1 MKKRLCTVLCAAT
14 ILLTGCGA
22 VELTDSESDL
32 IAEYAATV
40 LLKYSNTYQPKLQD
54 EVIETI
60 PNIYITPTAPA
71 DISQNGQGGQISPN
85 LPVSTEAPAKNLS
98 EAVGIAAEGFEVEY
112 AGYEVTNTY
121 PNTGDAYFAM
131 RATQNKRLL
140 VMKFDITNRTGEEKE
155 CDILSKERTYRC
167 RVNDTERFGAQLTM
181 LLDDLAS
188 FKEVF
193 AANETK
199 QAVLIFQIPA
209 EYEGTITT
217 LDLTVRGEGESNSY
231 SYHSDSAASE

>member
-1 MKKRLCTVLCAAT
+1 
-14 ILLTGCGA
+14 
-22 VELTDSESDL
+22 
-32 IAEYAATV
+32 
-40 LLKYSNTYQPKLQD
+40 
-54 EVIETI
+54 
-60 PNIYITPTAPA
+60 
-71 DISQNGQGGQISPN
+71 
-85 LPVSTEAPAKNLS
+85 
-98 EAVGIAAEGFEVEY
+98 
-112 AGYEVTNTY
+112 
-121 PNTGDAYFAM
+121 
-131 RATQNKRLL
+131 
-140 VMKFDITNRTGEEKE
+140 MKFDITNRTGEEKE